1 MKDNKRKTALQF
13 YCVLLVC
20 FLTSGCDFL
29 FDKAHGYRGPIVV
42 TIETEDGSVP
52 EFPFLIESVYTES
65 CGHSSCGIDSG
76 YRYFK
81 TAYAN
86 KPITFPRDRVD
97 LLQPNAY
104 ATILFKVTHPNYH
117 YNVFTRGFGPTD
129 ADDPIHITFT
139 VKPFAEQMNKV
150 AGWATGPKQDMQ
162 NFTPES
168 REYKKADIR
177 YRQARFNL
185 GKTIKRHITVIKTF
199 YLPHFSKR
207 MQQRVIEKYQPI
219 FRAWYYGVPET
230 DCWSMVKCR
239 KQILKPRKA
248 EYEGL

>member
-1 MKDNKRKTALQF
+1 MKNLVM
-13 YCVLLVC
+13 YMSVLLAC
-20 FLTSGCDFL
+20 FFTTSCTTV

-52 EFPFLIESVYTES
+52 EFPFLIKSAYSES
-65 CGHSSCGIDSG
+65 CGHSSCGIDFG
-76 YRYFK
+76 YKYFK

-86 KPITFPRDRVD
+86 EPITFPRERLD

-104 ATILFKVTHPNYH
+104 ASIEFTVTHPNYH
-117 YNVFTRGFGPTD
+117 HRGFPRGFGPTD

-139 VKPFAEQMNKV
+139 VKPFTEQMKKV
-150 AGWATGPKQDMQ
+150 AGWATAPKQDMQ
-162 NFTPES
+162 NFTPDS

-185 GKTIKRHITVIKTF
+185 GATITRHITVIKTM

-248 EYEGL
+248 KYEGL

>member
-1 MKDNKRKTALQF
+1 MKNLVM
-13 YCVLLVC
+13 YCVLLAC

-52 EFPFLIESVYTES
+52 EFPFLIKSAYSES
-65 CGHSSCGIDSG
+65 CGHSSCGIEFG
-76 YRYFK
+76 YKYFK

-86 KPITFPRDRVD
+86 EPITFPRERLD

-104 ATILFKVTHPNYH
+104 ASIEFTVTHPNYH
-117 YNVFTRGFGPTD
+117 HRGFPRGFGPTD
-129 ADDPIHITFT
+129 ADDPTHITFT
-139 VKPFAEQMNKV
+139 VKPFTEQMKKV
-150 AGWATGPKQDMQ
+150 AGWATAPKQDMQ
-162 NFTPES
+162 NFTPDS

-185 GKTIKRHITVIKTF
+185 GATITRHITVIKTM

-230 DCWSMVKCR
+230 DCWDMVDCR

-248 EYEGL
+248 KYEGL

>member
-1 MKDNKRKTALQF
+1 MKDYKRKTALQF
-13 YCVLLVC
+13 YCVLLACV
-20 FLTSGCDFL
+20 LTSGCDFL

-150 AGWATGPKQDMQ
+150 AGWAEQGKVMMQ
-162 NFTPES
+162 NAAPDSNEHFNGKMQLWQE
-168 REYKKADIR
+168 
-177 YRQARFNL
+177 RFNL
-185 GKTIKRHITVIKTF
+185 GKTIKRHITVIKTM

-239 KQILKPRKA
+239 KQILKPREA

>member
-1 MKDNKRKTALQF
+1 MKDYKRKVVQF
-13 YCVLLVC
+13 CGVLLAC
-20 FLTSGCDFL
+20 FFTTGCDFL
-29 FDKAHGYRGPIVV
+29 FDEAHGYRGPIVV
-42 TIETEDGSVP
+42 TIKTEDGSVP

-76 YRYFK
+76 YRYLK
-81 TAYAN
+81 TSYAN
-86 KPITFPRDRVD
+86 EPITFPRERLD
-97 LLQPNAY
+97 LLQANAY

-117 YNVFTRGFGPTD
+117 YNVFTRGFAPTD
-129 ADDPIHITFT
+129 ADDPIYVTFT

-150 AGWATGPKQDMQ
+150 AGWAEGPKQDMQ
-162 NFTPES
+162 KFAPDS
-168 REYKKADIR
+168 REFKKADIR

-185 GKTIKRHITVIKTF
+185 GQMIARHITLTKTV

-219 FRAWYYGVPET
+219 FKAWYYGVPET
-230 DCWSMVKCR
+230 DCWDMVDCR

>member
-1 MKDNKRKTALQF
+1 MFFDNKLH
-13 YCVLLVC
+13 Y
-20 FLTSGCDFL
+20 GI
-29 FDKAHGYRGPIVV
+29 DKAHGYRGPIIV

-52 EFPFLIESVYTES
+52 EFPFLIKSAYSES
-65 CGHSSCGIDSG
+65 CGHSSCGIDFG
-76 YRYFK
+76 YKYFK

-86 KPITFPRDRVD
+86 EPITFPRERLD

-104 ATILFKVTHPNYH
+104 ASIEFTVTHPNYH
-117 YNVFTRGFGPTD
+117 QAGFPRGFAPTD

-139 VKPFAEQMNKV
+139 VKPFTEQMEKV

-162 NFTPES
+162 NFTPDS

-185 GKTIKRHITVIKTF
+185 GAMIKRHITVIKTF
-199 YLPHFSKR
+199 YLPHFSQS

-230 DCWSMVKCR
+230 DCWDMVDCR

>member
-1 MKDNKRKTALQF
+1 MKNLVM
-13 YCVLLVC
+13 YMSVLLAC
-20 FLTSGCDFL
+20 FLTTSCTTV

-52 EFPFLIESVYTES
+52 EFPFLIKSAYSES
-65 CGHSSCGIDSG
+65 CGHSSCGIDFG
-76 YRYFK
+76 YKYFK

-86 KPITFPRDRVD
+86 EPITFPRERLD

-104 ATILFKVTHPNYH
+104 ASIEFTVTHPNYH
-117 YNVFTRGFGPTD
+117 HRGFPRGFGPTD

-150 AGWATGPKQDMQ
+150 AGWAEQGKVMMQ
-162 NFTPES
+162 NAAPDSNEHFNGKMQLWQE
-168 REYKKADIR
+168 
-177 YRQARFNL
+177 RFNL
-185 GKTIKRHITVIKTF
+185 GKTIKRHITVIKTM

-230 DCWSMVKCR
+230 DCWDMVDCR

>member
-1 MKDNKRKTALQF
+1 
-13 YCVLLVC
+13 
-20 FLTSGCDFL
+20 
-29 FDKAHGYRGPIVV
+29 V

-52 EFPFLIESVYTES
+52 EFPFLIKSAYSES
-65 CGHSSCGIDSG
+65 CGHSSCGIDFG
-76 YRYFK
+76 YKYFK

-86 KPITFPRDRVD
+86 EPITFPRERLD

-104 ATILFKVTHPNYH
+104 ASIEFTVTHPNYH
-117 YNVFTRGFGPTD
+117 HRGFPRGFAPTD
-129 ADDPIHITFT
+129 ADDPIHVTFT
-139 VKPFAEQMNKV
+139 VKPFTEQMEKV
-150 AGWATGPKQDMQ
+150 AGWATGLKQDMQ
-162 NFTPES
+162 NFTPDS

-185 GKTIKRHITVIKTF
+185 GDMIKRHITVIKTF

>member
-1 MKDNKRKTALQF
+1 MS
-13 YCVLLVC
+13 VLLAC
-20 FLTSGCDFL
+20 FFTTGCDFL
-29 FDKAHGYRGPIVV
+29 FDEAHGYRGPIVV
-42 TIETEDGSVP
+42 TIKTEDGSVP

-76 YRYFK
+76 YRYLK
-81 TAYAN
+81 TSYAN
-86 KPITFPRDRVD
+86 EPITFPRERLD
-97 LLQPNAY
+97 LLQANAY

-117 YNVFTRGFGPTD
+117 YNVFTRGFAPTD
-129 ADDPIHITFT
+129 ADDPIYVTFT

-150 AGWATGPKQDMQ
+150 AGWAEGPKQDMQ
-162 NFTPES
+162 KFAPDS
-168 REYKKADIR
+168 REFKKADIR

-185 GKTIKRHITVIKTF
+185 GQMIARHITLTKTV

-219 FRAWYYGVPET
+219 FKAWYYGVPET
-230 DCWSMVKCR
+230 DCWDMVDCR

>member
-1 MKDNKRKTALQF
+1 MKDYKRKTALQF
-13 YCVLLVC
+13 YCVLLAC
-20 FLTSGCDFL
+20 FLTTSCTTL
-29 FDKAHGYRGPIVV
+29 FDKAHGYRGPIIV

-52 EFPFLIESVYTES
+52 EFPFLIKSAYSES
-65 CGHSSCGIDSG
+65 CGHSSCGIDFG
-76 YRYFK
+76 YKYFK

-86 KPITFPRDRVD
+86 EPITFPRERLD

-104 ATILFKVTHPNYH
+104 ASIEFTVTHPNYH
-117 YNVFTRGFGPTD
+117 HRGFPRGFAPTD
-129 ADDPIHITFT
+129 ADDPIHVTFT
-139 VKPFAEQMNKV
+139 VKPFTEQMNKV
-150 AGWATGPKQDMQ
+150 AGWAEQGKVMMQ
-162 NFTPES
+162 NAAPDSNEHFNGKMQLWQE
-168 REYKKADIR
+168 
-177 YRQARFNL
+177 RFNL

-230 DCWSMVKCR
+230 DCWDMVDCR
-239 KQILKPRKA
+239 KQILKPREA

>member
-1 MKDNKRKTALQF
+1 MKDYKRKVALQF
-13 YCVLLVC
+13 YCVLLAC

-150 AGWATGPKQDMQ
+150 AGWAEQGKVMMQ
-162 NFTPES
+162 NAALDSNEHFNGKMQLWQE
-168 REYKKADIR
+168 
-177 YRQARFNL
+177 RFNL
-185 GKTIKRHITVIKTF
+185 GKTIKRHITVIKTM

-230 DCWSMVKCR
+230 DCWNKMTC
-239 KQILKPRKA
+239 QEHILKPREA

>member
-1 MKDNKRKTALQF
+1 MKNLVIHMSVLLA
-13 YCVLLVC
+13 CVLT
-20 FLTSGCDFL
+20 TSCTTV

-76 YRYFK
+76 YRFFK

-150 AGWATGPKQDMQ
+150 AGWAEQGKVIMKNAAPDSNEHFNGKMQ
-162 NFTPES
+162 LWQE
-168 REYKKADIR
+168 
-177 YRQARFNL
+177 RFNL
-185 GKTIKRHITVIKTF
+185 GQTITRHITVIKTF

-230 DCWSMVKCR
+230 DCWDMVDCR

>member
-1 MKDNKRKTALQF
+1 MKNLVM
-13 YCVLLVC
+13 YMSVLLAC
-20 FLTSGCDFL
+20 FLTTSCTTV

-52 EFPFLIESVYTES
+52 EFPFLIKSAYSES
-65 CGHSSCGIDSG
+65 CGHSSCGIDFG
-76 YRYFK
+76 YKYFK

-86 KPITFPRDRVD
+86 EPITFPRERLD

-104 ATILFKVTHPNYH
+104 ASIEFTVTHPNYH
-117 YNVFTRGFGPTD
+117 HRGFPRGFGPTD

-139 VKPFAEQMNKV
+139 VKPFTEQMKKV
-150 AGWATGPKQDMQ
+150 AGWAEQGKVMMQ
-162 NFTPES
+162 NAAPDSNEHFNGKMQLWQE
-168 REYKKADIR
+168 
-177 YRQARFNL
+177 RFNL
-185 GKTIKRHITVIKTF
+185 GATITRHITVIKTF

-239 KQILKPRKA
+239 KQILKPREA

>member
-1 MKDNKRKTALQF
+1 MKDYKRKVVQF
-13 YCVLLVC
+13 CGVLLAC
-20 FLTSGCDFL
+20 LFTTSCNYL
-29 FDKAHGYRGPIVV
+29 FDEAHGYRGPIVV
-42 TIETEDGSVP
+42 TIKTEDGSVP

-76 YRYFK
+76 YRYLK
-81 TAYAN
+81 TSYAN
-86 KPITFPRDRVD
+86 EPITFPRERLD
-97 LLQPNAY
+97 LLQANAY

-117 YNVFTRGFGPTD
+117 YNVFTRGFAPTD
-129 ADDPIHITFT
+129 ADDPIYVTFT

-150 AGWATGPKQDMQ
+150 ASWAEGPKQDMQ
-162 NFTPES
+162 KFAPDS
-168 REYKKADIR
+168 REFKKADIR

-185 GKTIKRHITVIKTF
+185 GQMIARHITLTKTV

-219 FRAWYYGVPET
+219 FKAWYYGVPET
-230 DCWSMVKCR
+230 DCWDMVDCR

>member
-1 MKDNKRKTALQF
+1 MS
-13 YCVLLVC
+13 VLLAC
-20 FLTSGCDFL
+20 FFTTGCDFL
-29 FDKAHGYRGPIVV
+29 FDEAHGYRGPIVV
-42 TIETEDGSVP
+42 TIKTEDGSVP

-76 YRYFK
+76 YRYLK
-81 TAYAN
+81 TSYAN
-86 KPITFPRDRVD
+86 EPITFPRERLD
-97 LLQPNAY
+97 LLQANAY

-117 YNVFTRGFGPTD
+117 YNVFTRGFAPTD
-129 ADDPIHITFT
+129 ADDPIYVTFT

-150 AGWATGPKQDMQ
+150 AGWAEGPKQDMQ
-162 NFTPES
+162 KFTPDS
-168 REYKKADIR
+168 REFKEADMM

-185 GKTIKRHITVIKTF
+185 GQMIARHITLTKTV

-219 FRAWYYGVPET
+219 FKAWYYGVPET
-230 DCWSMVKCR
+230 DCWDMVDCR

>member
-1 MKDNKRKTALQF
+1 MKDYKCKTALQF
-13 YCVLLVC
+13 YCVLLAC
-20 FLTSGCDFL
+20 FLTTSCTTV

-52 EFPFLIESVYTES
+52 EFPFLIKSAYSES
-65 CGHSSCGIDSG
+65 CGHSSCGIDFG
-76 YRYFK
+76 YKYFK

-86 KPITFPRDRVD
+86 EPITFPRERLD

-104 ATILFKVTHPNYH
+104 ASIEFTVTHPNYH
-117 YNVFTRGFGPTD
+117 HRGFTRGFAPTD
-129 ADDPIHITFT
+129 ADDPTHITFT
-139 VKPFAEQMNKV
+139 VKPFTEQMEKV

-162 NFTPES
+162 NFTPDS

-185 GKTIKRHITVIKTF
+185 GKTIKRHITVIKTM

-239 KQILKPRKA
+239 KQILKPREA

>member
-1 MKDNKRKTALQF
+1 MKNLVM
-13 YCVLLVC
+13 YMSVLLAC
-20 FLTSGCDFL
+20 FYTTSCTTV

-52 EFPFLIESVYTES
+52 EFPFLIKSAYSES
-65 CGHSSCGIDSG
+65 CGHSSCGIEFG
-76 YRYFK
+76 YKYFK

-86 KPITFPRDRVD
+86 EPITFPRERLD
-97 LLQPNAY
+97 LLQPNAF
-104 ATILFKVTHPNYH
+104 ASIEFTVTHPNYH
-117 YNVFTRGFGPTD
+117 QGGFPRGFGPTD

-139 VKPFAEQMNKV
+139 VKPFAEQMKKV
-150 AGWATGPKQDMQ
+150 AGWATAPKQDMQ
-162 NFTPES
+162 NFTPDS

-185 GKTIKRHITVIKTF
+185 GATITRYITVIKTM

-230 DCWSMVKCR
+230 DCWDMVDCR

>member
-1 MKDNKRKTALQF
+1 MKDYNSKVALQF
-13 YCVLLVC
+13 YCVLLAC
-20 FLTSGCDFL
+20 FLTTSCTTV
-29 FDKAHGYRGPIVV
+29 FDKAHGYRGPIIV

-86 KPITFPRDRVD
+86 EPVTFPRERLD

-129 ADDPIHITFT
+129 ADDPTHITFT
-139 VKPFAEQMNKV
+139 VKPFTGQMKKV
-150 AGWATGPKQDMQ
+150 AGWAEQGKVMMQ
-162 NFTPES
+162 NAAPDSNEHFNGKMQLWQE
-168 REYKKADIR
+168 
-177 YRQARFNL
+177 RFNL
-185 GKTIKRHITVIKTF
+185 GKTIKRHITVIKTM

-239 KQILKPRKA
+239 KQILKPREA

>member
-1 MKDNKRKTALQF
+1 MKNLVMSMS
-13 YCVLLVC
+13 VLLAC
-20 FLTSGCDFL
+20 FLTTSCTTV

-52 EFPFLIESVYTES
+52 EFPFLIKSAYSES
-65 CGHSSCGIDSG
+65 CGHSSCGIDFG
-76 YRYFK
+76 YKYFK

-86 KPITFPRDRVD
+86 EPITFPRERLD

-104 ATILFKVTHPNYH
+104 ASIEFTVTHPNYH
-117 YNVFTRGFGPTD
+117 HRGFPRGFAPTD
-129 ADDPIHITFT
+129 ADDPTHITFT
-139 VKPFAEQMNKV
+139 VKPFTEQMEKV

-162 NFTPES
+162 NFTPDS

-230 DCWSMVKCR
+230 DCWDMVDCR

>member
-1 MKDNKRKTALQF
+1 MKNLVMTMSSV
-13 YCVLLVC
+13 VLAC

-52 EFPFLIESVYTES
+52 EFPFLIKSAYSES
-65 CGHSSCGIDSG
+65 CGHSSCGIEFG
-76 YRYFK
+76 YKYFK
-81 TAYAN
+81 AAYAN
-86 KPITFPRDRVD
+86 EPITFPRERLD

-104 ATILFKVTHPNYH
+104 ASIEFTVTHPNYH
-117 YNVFTRGFGPTD
+117 QGGFPRGFGPTD

-162 NFTPES
+162 NFTPDS

-185 GKTIKRHITVIKTF
+185 GNTITRHITVIKTF

-230 DCWSMVKCR
+230 DCWNKMTC
-239 KQILKPRKA
+239 QEHILKPREA

>member
-1 MKDNKRKTALQF
+1 MKDYKRKVVQF
-13 YCVLLVC
+13 SGVLLAC
-20 FLTSGCDFL
+20 LFTTSCNYL

-42 TIETEDGSVP
+42 TIKTEDGSVS

-76 YRYFK
+76 YRYLK
-81 TAYAN
+81 TSYAN
-86 KPITFPRDRVD
+86 EPITFPRERLD
-97 LLQPNAY
+97 LLQANAY

-117 YNVFTRGFGPTD
+117 YNVFTRGFAPTD
-129 ADDPIHITFT
+129 ADDPIYVTFT

-150 AGWATGPKQDMQ
+150 AGWAEGPKQDMQ
-162 NFTPES
+162 KFAPDS
-168 REYKKADIR
+168 REFKKADIR

-185 GKTIKRHITVIKTF
+185 GQMIARHITLTKTV

-219 FRAWYYGVPET
+219 FKAWYYGVPET
-230 DCWSMVKCR
+230 DCWNKMTC
-239 KQILKPRKA
+239 QEHILKPRKA

>member
-1 MKDNKRKTALQF
+1 MKDYKRKTALQF
-13 YCVLLVC
+13 YCVLLAC
-20 FLTSGCDFL
+20 FLTTSCTTV

-52 EFPFLIESVYTES
+52 EFPFLIKSAYSES
-65 CGHSSCGIDSG
+65 CGHSSCGIEFG
-76 YRYFK
+76 YKYFK

-86 KPITFPRDRVD
+86 EPITFPRERLD
-97 LLQPNAY
+97 LLQPNAF
-104 ATILFKVTHPNYH
+104 ASIEFTVTHPNYH
-117 YNVFTRGFGPTD
+117 QGGFPRGFGPTD

-139 VKPFAEQMNKV
+139 VKPFTEQMKKV

-162 NFTPES
+162 NFTPDS
-168 REYKKADIR
+168 REYKEADIL

-185 GKTIKRHITVIKTF
+185 GDMITRHITVIKTM

-230 DCWSMVKCR
+230 DCWDMVDCR

-248 EYEGL
+248 KYEGL

>member
-1 MKDNKRKTALQF
+1 MKDYKRKAALQF
-13 YCVLLVC
+13 YCVLLAC
-20 FLTSGCDFL
+20 FLTLGCDFL

-52 EFPFLIESVYTES
+52 EFPFLIKSAYSES
-65 CGHSSCGIDSG
+65 CGHSSCGIEFG
-76 YRYFK
+76 YKYFK

-86 KPITFPRDRVD
+86 EPITFPRERLD
-97 LLQPNAY
+97 LLQPNAF
-104 ATILFKVTHPNYH
+104 ASIEFTVTHPNYH
-117 YNVFTRGFGPTD
+117 QGGFPRGFGPTD

-150 AGWATGPKQDMQ
+150 AGWATAPKQDMQ
-162 NFTPES
+162 NFTPDS

-185 GKTIKRHITVIKTF
+185 GATITRYITVIKTM

-230 DCWSMVKCR
+230 DCWDMVDCR

-248 EYEGL
+248 KYEGL

>member
-1 MKDNKRKTALQF
+1 MS
-13 YCVLLVC
+13 VLLAC
-20 FLTSGCDFL
+20 FLTTSCTTV

-52 EFPFLIESVYTES
+52 EFPFLIKSAYSES
-65 CGHSSCGIDSG
+65 CGHSSCGIDFG
-76 YRYFK
+76 YKYFK

-86 KPITFPRDRVD
+86 EPITFPRERLD

-104 ATILFKVTHPNYH
+104 ASIEFTVTHPNYH
-117 YNVFTRGFGPTD
+117 HRGFPRGFGPTD

-139 VKPFAEQMNKV
+139 VKPFTEQMKKV
-150 AGWATGPKQDMQ
+150 AGWAEQGKVMMQ
-162 NFTPES
+162 NAAPDSNEHFNGKMQLWQE
-168 REYKKADIR
+168 
-177 YRQARFNL
+177 RFNL
-185 GKTIKRHITVIKTF
+185 GATITRHITVIKTF

-239 KQILKPRKA
+239 KQILKPREA